1 MKTTAKITQI
11 PEAQAV
17 SAQPSRKNASTA
29 IAEVTDFGKVIQTL
43 LGKKGSQQEI
53 SEEDL
58 FAAAAFKVIKE
69 FHGTEMAKDFKSAFK
84 LARIDKPTTEIY
96 PSNERA
102 TREALD
108 FFVKSTIL
116 TKEQAS
122 QVRDIAAQVCQL
134 DNNKRIWDGWG
145 KTKAV
150 TTFADAQVTVQER
163 LAQAISESG
172 AESTKAG
179 TLSRPTYAS
188 TKAESPARATGRRA
202 PRGVK
207 TVG

>member
-1 MKTTAKITQI
+1 MKTTAKITQM
-11 PEAQAV
+11 PETQAV
-17 SAQPSRKNASTA
+17 SAQPSRKNVATA
-29 IAEVTDFGKVIQTL
+29 KAEITEFGRVIQTL

-69 FHGTEMAKDFKSAFK
+69 FHGAEMAKDFKSAFK
-84 LARIDKPTTEIY
+84 LARIDKPASEIY

-108 FFVKSTIL
+108 FFVRSTIL
-116 TKEQAS
+116 TKDQAS

-134 DNNKRIWDGWG
+134 DNKSRIWDGWG
-145 KTKAV
+145 KSKAV
-150 TTFADAQVTVQER
+150 TTFADAQVTIQER
-163 LAQAISESG
+163 LAQAISESS
-172 AESTKAG
+172 AAPAKAG
-179 TLSRPTYAS
+179 TLSKPTYAS
-188 TKAESPARATGRRA
+188 TSAEASALTTGRRA

-207 TVG
+207 AVG